1 MIKSKKN
8 TQKLYI
14 ELKTTRKKAGKY
26 FKQLNYYYSIP
37 KTIKVLKAILKGV
50 DAINSSTKESNVKLE
65 NVVNQYIEYDQ
76 DFRGLSF
83 AILSN
88 SVVSL
93 ISAKHL
99 RSEEDKET
107 TMKAISDRIN
117 HSKVFIER
125 SNSGENAKDILETL
139 IDPVL

>member
-14 ELKTTRKKAGKY
+14 ELKASGKQVDKY
-26 FKQLNYYYSIP
+26 FKQLNYYYSVP
-37 KTIKVLKAILKGV
+37 KTIKVLKAILDGV
-50 DAINSSTKESNVKLE
+50 DAVNSSTKESNIKLE
-65 NVVNQYIEYDQ
+65 NVINQYIEYDQ

-88 SVVSL
+88 SVVNL
-93 ISAKHL
+93 MSAKHL
-99 RSEEDKET
+99 RSEEDRET
-107 TMKAISDRIN
+107 TMKALSDRIN

-125 SNSGENAKDILETL
+125 SNSGENIKDILAE
-139 IDPVL
+139 IK